1 MSQEPQTNF
10 EVNVSKDTFK
20 FNAAHFVAY
29 NGFRERLHGHNYK
42 LSIRLLG
49 SRTLGQD
56 GYVLDFGELKAV
68 AKKVCKELN
77 EYFICP
83 MYSNVIT
90 IQEDETQG
98 GGGGQQQQQQQPNWK
113 LLCQDGAQFSFP
125 KSDVVMLPIVHST
138 VEEIA
143 IYCWG
148 QILIGLDAKY
158 LIQRGIHT
166 MEVTCAEAV
175 GQEAVFRMKIPD
187 TNDKQEILNLCNVQS
202 YVPKG
207 DVVPRSC
214 LPNVMMQQQ
223 LKKDDAT
230 CPSSSSSNTTPT
242 SPTTQ
247 PSCPHCGI

>member
-1 MSQEPQTNF
+1 MSLETNF

-56 GYVLDFGELKAV
+56 GYVLDFGDLKAV
-68 AKKVCKELN
+68 AKNVCKELN
-77 EYFICP
+77 EYFILP
-83 MYSNVIT
+83 MNSDVISF
-90 IQEDETQG
+90 QEDDK
-98 GGGGQQQQQQQPNWK
+98 GQNWK
-113 LLCQDGAQFSFP
+113 LVCQDGAEFSFP
-125 KSDVVMLPIVHST
+125 KSDCAMLPIVHST

-166 MEVTCAEAV
+166 MEVTCAEAI

-187 TNDKQEILNLCNVQS
+187 TSDRNEILNLCNVKS
-202 YVPKG
+202 YIQKGDIVPK
-207 DVVPRSC
+207 PC
-214 LPNVMMQQQ
+214 LP
-223 LKKDDAT
+223 LKQKKEDA
-230 CPSSSSSNTTPT
+230 
-242 SPTTQ
+242 
-247 PSCPHCGI
+247 SCVLSCAHCGK